1 MQVESYAFGT
11 VEYFSDNILIVVVN
25 DGIEVNGEL
34 ARLIIRAIEQ
44 KSNEATV
51 VIVDRRND
59 YSYSSEGM
67 KTLSDINLPQV
78 IATGIVV
85 YSGVSELVT
94 ACQIGTMK
102 ILGRSNLNVF
112 RSLDE
117 ALSWGQKQVTPSEL
131 QVNS

>member
-11 VEYFSDNILIVVVN
+11 VEIFSDNILIVVVN
-25 DGIEVNGEL
+25 DGLEINGEL

-67 KTLSDINLPQV
+67 QTLSDTNLPQV

-102 ILGRSNLNVF
+102 ILGRNNLHVF

-117 ALSWGQKQVTPSEL
+117 ALSWGQKQITPSVL
-131 QVNS
+131 QVNC